1 MIMTEP
7 LSSSPLDPIAD
18 EEVVA
23 RVVKGAALLFELL
36 MRRHNQRVYRTCGC
50 RASANH
56 PAVRVI
62 LGSDDQVEDVM
73 QQTYLNAFAHL
84 TSFAGNARFS
94 T

>member
-36 MRRHNQRVYRTCGC
+36 MRRHNQRVYRTV
-50 RASANH
+50 RA
-56 PAVRVI
+56 I
-62 LGSDDQVEDVM
+62 LGSDDEVEDVM